1 MRQEEAREEIA
12 AADSAAA
19 GAPPT
24 AVHTGAVPASTIK
37 PRKRYAYRFFKRAFD
52 IVSSGA
58 VLLIFSWFILILL
71 FIKWLEDVGTPAY
84 SLEITEVG
92 SMDAPKAKKAKRLVN
107 KDGKI
112 LDCILKPRKLEK
124 GERVCIVDDI
134 YTTGSTVEA
143 CAKEL
148 LAAGASEVFFICVC
162 IGCGRK

>member
-1 MRQEEAREEIA
+1 MHQEEVQEEIA

-92 SMDAPKAKKAKRLVN
+92 SMTIKSKA
-107 KDGKI
+107 
-112 LDCILKPRKLEK
+112 
-124 GERVCIVDDI
+124 
-134 YTTGSTVEA
+134 
-143 CAKEL
+143 
-148 LAAGASEVFFICVC
+148 
-162 IGCGRK
+162 